1 MAECTR
7 RRKLGYHLGDQL
19 SLRSRIQLSY
29 HSADHAP
36 YSKPEH
42 RLRSHT
48 WLNTPHLI
56 SFLLRYPKEFF
67 VSSYA
72 YFSSG
77 GCHLFLVVVF
87 ARRWMGSI
95 SGVLSAAN
103 LFTLVVPIHVYLSSL
118 FAELLARHFSL
129 CVSLIIVVK
138 RWWLWLH
145 FCVMTIFSLF
155 ERLLFSVRYSYRG
168 AVLCARFGE

>member
-1 MAECTR
+1 
-7 RRKLGYHLGDQL
+7 
-19 SLRSRIQLSY
+19 
-29 HSADHAP
+29 
-36 YSKPEH
+36 
-42 RLRSHT
+42 
-48 WLNTPHLI
+48 
-56 SFLLRYPKEFF
+56 
-67 VSSYA
+67 
-72 YFSSG
+72 
-77 GCHLFLVVVF
+77 
-87 ARRWMGSI
+87 MGSI